1 MLVAIVVQQNFRHTS
16 IFKIVQPSYW
26 ISHIHSIDMIIN
38 ASAVEAMINIISY
51 AVMAF
56 SNTNNKSS
64 SGNNNN
70 KFS

>member
-1 MLVAIVVQQNFRHTS
+1 
-16 IFKIVQPSYW
+16 
-26 ISHIHSIDMIIN
+26 MIIN